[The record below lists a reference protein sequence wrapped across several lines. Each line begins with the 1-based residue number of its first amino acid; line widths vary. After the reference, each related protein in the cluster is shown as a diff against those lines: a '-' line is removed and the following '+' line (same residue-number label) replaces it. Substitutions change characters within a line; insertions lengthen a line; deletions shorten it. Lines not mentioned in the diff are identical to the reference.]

1 MDTIINHMFQW
12 IQGYSLLAQTAV
24 LVGLVTGWN
33 VCANLQSDA
42 TLRREPHAG
51 VGVLSFAFGAAAFIV
66 MILMI
71 LSIIMT
77 QMYRELLYIGVV
89 VVYVIVLDFIVHH
102 LLRE

>member
-1 MDTIINHMFQW
+1 MDTIINHVFQW
-12 IQGYSLLAQTAV
+12 IQGYSILAQTAV

-42 TLRREPHAG
+42 ALRREPYAG
-51 VGVLSFAFGAAAFIV
+51 VGVLSFVFGAAAFIV
-66 MILMI
+66 IILMI

-77 QMYRELLYIGVV
+77 QMYRELFYIGGVI
-89 VVYVIVLDFIVHH
+89 VYVIVLDSIVHR